1 MFEEHIYHPIANAIV
16 KQAEIEGIE
25 HEEMHGKLQYVASK
39 GIKSQIDIDLVVIGN
54 YVLMQDEQVRISLER
69 SWPD

>member
-1 MFEEHIYHPIANAIV
+1 MQLL

-39 GIKSQIDIDLVVIGN
+39 GIKSQIDGQSVCHWKLCTNARRTGKN
-54 YVLMQDEQVRISLER
+54 
-69 SWPD
+69 